1 MPLLEN
7 RAGGSTQCKVKASS
21 AAAHKMGAGAGA
33 GVYKESAHD
42 DSLQSPGRTAYD
54 GRTGYPGQW
63 WSTGDV

>member
-21 AAAHKMGAGAGA
+21 AAAPKMGVGA
-33 GVYKESAHD
+33 GVHKESAHD

-54 GRTGYPGQW
+54 GRTGCPGQW